1 MFDSACGS
9 GTHNLLYICRSV
21 ACSDLLVEPLQ
32 GATRRPG
39 GHRPNQ
45 LQGLLIHFVLA
56 KMSG

>member
-1 MFDSACGS
+1 MFDSAYGS

-45 LQGLLIHFVLA
+45 PQGLLIHFVLA